1 MTNSWRS
8 VLIGSESLLI
18 QCGQM
23 LEQAGHQI
31 VAVVATRPAIRRWAS
46 ERGIRVLADSASLLT
61 AQDLRPFDYLFSIT
75 NLSVLPAEV
84 VALPTRA
91 AINFHDG
98 PLPEYAGLNTPI
110 WAMLNGEG
118 RHGITWHLMTAA
130 VDQGDI
136 LVQRRFDLSANETA
150 LTLNT
155 KCFEAGMESFEDVV
169 KGLASGELK
178 GQPQTLTAQKYF
190 GRKDRPAAACAIRW
204 DQPAATIATLV
215 RALDF
220 GTYANPLGSAKASY
234 NGQLLIVPELR
245 VLDARSTLPPGTVV
259 SATDTDAVVATADLD
274 VQLTRLET
282 LDGKP
287 KTFCNAGLAL
297 RAGARFDLLDDTT
310 VAQLTAANAAVSAH
324 ENFWLRRLE
333 TQSGL
338 ELPHIDRS
346 AAPAAAVYQS
356 LDLALPALPA
366 AATIDTRVAAFIG
379 YLARLTDKDGFDL
392 GFADATLRNAVGAQP
407 AWFAQQVPL
416 RAVTDFSRSTEAL
429 AESVAAELREVR
441 KRVAYA
447 TDLIARTP
455 ELRAVAAHKDP
466 RVLPVALLIV
476 DALDQAAALPGSELT
491 LAITT
496 DGRATRWLFDAGK
509 LDRAAVQAMQAQ
521 ALVLLQAAEADA
533 RRALAELPLWDA
545 AERARVLNEWNATD
559 APVRTEACMHR
570 LFEEQ
575 AARTPGM
582 AAVTCEGESLTY
594 AELNGRANQLA
605 RRLKSLGVGPDVL
618 VGLCV
623 ERSVEMMV
631 GLIAIHKAGGAYV
644 PLDPSYPKDRIAYM
658 VEDSKVPVLLTQDRV
673 ELPKHNAT
681 VIKLDTDWASIATES
696 ADPFDGGAQP
706 QHLAYVIYT
715 SGSTGKPK
723 GVMIEHRNAVN
734 FFAGMDRHLGDDVD
748 QNNAGTWLAVTS
760 LSFDISVLELCWTLT
775 RGYHVVIATG
785 EERSGAATKRGPH
798 AARALDFSLFYF
810 SADEAE
816 GQGEEKH
823 DKYKLLLEGAK
834 YGDQHGFSAVWTPE
848 RHFHAFG
855 GLYPN
860 PAVAGAA
867 IAAVTERI
875 KIRAGSV
882 VLPLHHP
889 LRVAEEWSVV
899 DNISKGRVGISFAS
913 GWQPNDF
920 VLKPENF
927 ADNKNIMLRN
937 IEVVRKLWRGEKCS
951 FPGATGGEVEVG
963 ILPRPVQKEL
973 PYWVTSAG
981 NPETFIAAGKLG
993 ANVLTHLLGQTVE
1006 ELDGKL
1012 AAYRKA
1018 WKDAGH
1024 PGEGYVTLML
1034 HTYVGPDEAAV
1045 REKVKQPLIDYLKTS
1060 LNLVKQYAWSFP
1072 AFKKREGMDDAS
1084 STASVDLQSLSDEE
1098 MQGLLEHSFNRYY
1111 ETSGLFGTPESCL
1124 KQVDSIKAIG
1134 VDEVACLI
1142 DFGVDSP
1149 SVLSHLEYLNELR
1162 KIATPRRVADADY
1175 SIPTLLK
1182 RHQVTHLQ
1190 CTPSMAR
1197 MLLLDPAATPGLRG
1211 LKRLMVGG
1219 EALQPSLARELKG
1232 TIAGHLMNMYGPT
1245 ETTIWSA
1252 VHRVDEVAGIV
1263 PLGKPL
1269 ANQEVYILDTR
1280 QQPVPVGVPGE
1291 LVIGG
1296 KGVVRGYL
1304 HRPELTAERFVPH
1317 PFRGAAGGRVYR
1329 TGDLARH
1336 RPDGTL
1342 EFLGRLDHQVKVRG
1356 YRIELGEIE
1365 SSLLTHS
1372 GVRET
1377 VVVAREDTPG
1387 DVRLVAYLVAAG
1399 KEAVP
1404 ASDLKEYL
1412 RARLPDYM
1420 VPAHFVHLD
1429 ALPQTPN
1436 GKIDRKALPAPEA
1449 SKAPA
1454 AAAEA
1459 FVPPSNDLEQQ
1470 IAAIWKDV
1478 LKLPEVG
1485 TRDNFFDLGGHSLL
1499 AVQAH
1504 RKLRDTLQRDL
1515 SITDIFRFPTI
1526 QSLSA
1531 YLGSEGAEGAAA
1543 QQGQDR
1549 AAGRRAAMARRQNV
1563 RTPTH

>member
-1 MTNSWRS
+1 MANSWRS

-18 QCGQM
+18 QCGQV
-23 LEQAGHQI
+23 LEQAGHQVI
-31 VAVVATRPAIRRWAS
+31 AVVTTRPAIRRWAAG
-46 ERGIRVLADSASLLT
+46 RGIRVLADTKALLA
-61 AQDLRPFDYLFSIT
+61 AQDLQPFDYLFSIT
-75 NLSVLPAEV
+75 NLSVLSADV

-110 WAMLNGEG
+110 WAMLNGEAG
-118 RHGITWHLMTAA
+118 HGITWHLMTRA

-136 LVQRRFDLSANETA
+136 LVQRRFELSDNETA

-155 KCFEAGMESFEDVV
+155 KCFAAGMESFEELVA
-169 KGLASGELK
+169 GLASGELK
-178 GQPQTLTAQKYF
+178 GQPQTAGVQKYF

-204 DQPAATIATLV
+204 DQPADTTATLV

-220 GTYANPLGSAKASY
+220 GTYANPLGSAKALF
-234 NGQLLIVPELR
+234 NGQPVIVPELR
-245 VLDARSTLPPGTVV
+245 VTETRSTQAPGSIV
-259 SATDTDAVVATADLD
+259 AADAQNLTVATADFD
-274 VQLTRLET
+274 VQLPRLES

-287 KTFCNAGLAL
+287 LAAAP
-297 RAGARFDLLDDTT
+297 RAGQRFDLLDDTT
-310 VAQLTAANAAVSAH
+310 AAQLTSANAAVCTH

-333 TQSGL
+333 TQTPL
-338 ELPHIDRS
+338 ELPYIDRS
-346 AAPAAAVYQS
+346 AAPVLENYLHVDAE
-356 LDLALPALPA
+356 LPAGASADARLA
-366 AATIDTRVAAFIG
+366 ALVG

-392 GFADATLRNAVGAQP
+392 GFADAALNAVVGNAP
-407 AWFAQQVPL
+407 AWFAQQTLL
-416 RAVTDFSRSTEAL
+416 RASVDFSRGF
-429 AESVAAELREVR
+429 SVLRDAVQNELLELRR
-441 KRVAYA
+441 RVSYA
-447 TDLIARTP
+447 TDLVARVP
-455 ELRAVAAHKDP
+455 ELRVAAALKDP
-466 RVLPVALLIV
+466 RVQPVALLIV
-476 DALDQAAALPGSELT
+476 DTLDAARAQAGSELT
-491 LAITT
+491 IALTS
-496 DGRATRWLFDAGK
+496 DGRASRWLFDASK
-509 LDRAAVQAMQAQ
+509 LDRATVQTMQEQ
-521 ALVLLQAAEADA
+521 AAALMRAAEADA
-533 RRALAELPLWDA
+533 QRPLAELPLWGD
-545 AERARVLNEWNATD
+545 AERSRVLNEWNATD
-559 APVRTEACMHR
+559 APVRAEACVHR

-575 AARTPGM
+575 AARTPTHT
-582 AAVTCEGESLTY
+582 AVTCEGDSLTY
-594 AELNGRANQLA
+594 AELDRRANQLA

-658 VEDSKVPVLLTQDRV
+658 VEDSKVPVLLTQARV
-673 ELPKHNAT
+673 ELPKHNAA

-696 ADPFDGGAQP
+696 AEPFDGGAEP

-723 GVMIEHRNAVN
+723 GVMVEHRNVVN
-734 FFAGMDRHLGDDVD
+734 FFAGMDHHLGED
-748 QNNAGTWLAVTS
+748 QAGTWLAVTS

-775 RGYHVVIATG
+775 RGFHVVIATG
-785 EERSGAATKRGPH
+785 EERSGAAPRGAH
-798 AARALDFSLFYF
+798 AARPLDFSLFYF
-810 SADEAE
+810 SANEAE
-816 GQGEEKH
+816 GEGGEKH

-937 IEVVRKLWRGEKCS
+937 IETVRKLWRGEKCS
-951 FPGATGGEVEVG
+951 FPGATGSDVEVG

-1034 HTYVGPDEAAV
+1034 HSFVGPDEAVV

-1084 STASVDLQSLSDEE
+1084 STASVDLQSLSDDE

-1124 KQVDSIKAIG
+1124 KQVDAIKAIG

-1142 DFGVDSP
+1142 DFGVDSA

-1162 KIATPRRVADADY
+1162 KQATPRRAANADY
-1175 SIPTLLK
+1175 SIPTLLT
-1182 RHQVTHLQ
+1182 RHQATHLQ

-1197 MLLLDPAATPGLRG
+1197 MLLLDPAAVPGLSG
-1211 LKRLMVGG
+1211 LKRMMVGG
-1219 EALQPSLARELKG
+1219 EALQASLARELKG

-1252 VHRVDEVAGIV
+1252 VHRVDTVEGIV

-1280 QQPVPVGVPGE
+1280 QQPTPVGVPGE

-1304 HRPELTAERFVPH
+1304 HRPELTAERFVAH
-1317 PFRGAAGGRVYR
+1317 PFRGSAGSRVYR
-1329 TGDLARH
+1329 TGDLARQ
-1336 RPDGTL
+1336 RADGTI
-1342 EFLGRLDHQVKVRG
+1342 EFLGRFDHQVKVRG

-1365 SSLLTHS
+1365 ATLLTHS

-1387 DVRLVAYLVAAG
+1387 DVRLVAYLVTAG
-1399 KEAVP
+1399 KDAAP
-1404 ASDLKEYL
+1404 AADLKEHL
-1412 RARLPDYM
+1412 RSRLPDYM
-1420 VPAHFVHLD
+1420 VPAHFVCLD

-1449 SKAPA
+1449 GHAPA
-1454 AAAEA
+1454 VSEA
-1459 FVPPSNDLEQQ
+1459 FVAPASDLEEK

-1478 LKLPEVG
+1478 LKLPQVG
-1485 TRDNFFDLGGHSLL
+1485 ARDNFFDLGGHSLL

-1504 RKLRDTLQRDL
+1504 RKLRDALGRDL

-1526 QSLSA
+1526 QSLSN
-1531 YLGSEGAEGAAA
+1531 YLAQDGEDDAGAQAGKARA
-1543 QQGQDR
+1543 Q
-1549 AAGRRAAMARRQNV
+1549 GRRAAMQRRHGV
-1563 RTPTH
+1563 RA